1 MADALP
7 QLTPAFECPVDR
19 CLFLFAV
26 REACTLHLFGS
37 SVEALGAYG
46 VHRKEAECLRER
58 YTIRPGV
65 QKFNVRSHLPKNCTQ
80 SHFAKRSLGNRPFPP
95 TIQAAGRLR
104 KGRSGLG
111 FRVGKREV
119 CVLLVRVHSAEPVF
133 VTVIVHFQVV
143 RHLFTAFAITQH
155 GYVWRMVKL
164 EKFHA

>member
-7 QLTPAFECPVDR
+7 QLTPAFERPVDR

-65 QKFNVRSHLPKNCTQ
+65 QKFNVRSHFPKTVLKAISPSVPSGIGPFRPRSKQQVGFGKEDRGLVSASANAKYAFCWSVCIAQ
-80 SHFAKRSLGNRPFPP
+80 SRYS
-95 TIQAAGRLR
+95 
-104 KGRSGLG
+104 
-111 FRVGKREV
+111 
-119 CVLLVRVHSAEPVF
+119 
-133 VTVIVHFQVV
+133 
-143 RHLFTAFAITQH
+143 
-155 GYVWRMVKL
+155 
-164 EKFHA
+164 